1 MSREENFWN
10 RFFANAAKPEPSVSL
25 WPGILAAI
33 EAEIERRETFSTALL
48 LMGRRLAPVFA
59 LLLVAVVG
67 TALWGGDDAALLD
80 SEALLAGLVGPDA
93 ILNQWAG
100 VAE

>member
-10 RFFANAAKPEPSVSL
+10 RFFASAARPEPSAPL
-25 WPGILAAI
+25 WPGVLGAI
-33 EAEIERRETFSTALL
+33 EAEIERREAFSTALL
-48 LMGRRLAPVFA
+48 WMGRRLAPVFA

-67 TALWGGDDAALLD
+67 AALWGGSETVLMD

>member
-10 RFFANAAKPEPSVSL
+10 RFFATAARPEPSASL
-25 WPGILAAI
+25 WPGVLAAI
-33 EAEIERRETFSTALL
+33 EAEIERREAFSTALL
-48 LMGRRLAPVFA
+48 WMGRRLAPVFA
-59 LLLVAVVG
+59 LLLLAVVG
-67 TALWGGDDAALLD
+67 TALWGGGETALLD
-80 SEALLAGLVGPDA
+80 SEALLAGLMGPDA